1 MLGFIVLLSLPPSA
15 AAITAFFVACFF
27 LLLFYMTFWRKVE
40 AYFSYTPWL
49 RHADGAG
56 GAKML
61 WGQSASAHTVAPGSN
76 IPVHSVVLFVDRP
89 MVGSAKI
96 ALRGCE

>member
-1 MLGFIVLLSLPPSA
+1 
-15 AAITAFFVACFF
+15 
-27 LLLFYMTFWRKVE
+27 
-40 AYFSYTPWL
+40 
-49 RHADGAG
+49 
-56 GAKML
+56 ML

-76 IPVHSVVLFVDRP
+76 MPVHSVVLFVDRP